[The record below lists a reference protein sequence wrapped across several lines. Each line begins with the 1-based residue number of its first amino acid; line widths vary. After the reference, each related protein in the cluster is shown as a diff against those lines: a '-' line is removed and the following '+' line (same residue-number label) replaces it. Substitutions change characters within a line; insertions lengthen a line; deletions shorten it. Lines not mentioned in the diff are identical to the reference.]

1 MSRNLVLKGKTVLLA
16 GGAGNV
22 GEGMT
27 AALLDRGATVV
38 VPSRSPE
45 KLAALRDY
53 VGPRQKSLVTVE
65 TDVSDEARAA
75 KLVEDVLREQGP
87 IELCIASLGGWW
99 KGPDLVDIDAQTF
112 SRVVS
117 STLLAH
123 FVCARSVLSAM
134 RARRQGTYVFIGGP
148 GGVTFVPNSSPIIVA
163 GTAQLTMAQAFAR
176 ELRPHGVRVLQL
188 FVAKIRTRER
198 GRGPAPGWM
207 TPEDIGHHIVDIHDG
222 KVDRPELSVR
232 SFLPPGVPPIPIP
245 ELKSGS

>member
-1 MSRNLVLKGKTVLLA
+1 
-16 GGAGNV
+16 
-22 GEGMT
+22 MT

-45 KLAALRDY
+45 KIAALRDY
-53 VGPRQKSLVTVE
+53 VGPRQAKLVTVE
-65 TDVSDEARAA
+65 TDVSDEARAG
-75 KLVEDVLREQGP
+75 KLVDDVVREHGA
-87 IELCIASLGGWW
+87 IDLAIASLGGWW
-99 KGPDLVDIDAQTF
+99 RGPDLVDIPAETF

-148 GGVTFVPNSSPIIVA
+148 GGVTFVPSSSPITVS

-176 ELRPHGVRVLQL
+176 EMRSHGIRVLQL

-198 GRGPAPGWM
+198 GRGPAPGWI

-222 KVDRPELSVR
+222 VVDRPDLTVR

-245 ELKSGS
+245 ELKSGG